1 MDFTYG
7 IPVHIQADGALD
19 LSHYIFCEV
28 QDVRYNDVGIDVSKY
43 KFDACV
49 MNDQGQFL
57 MNTRTYFQSRDD
69 MDRLIKDIET
79 TRKDEDTILRIGLE
93 STGTYHRNLMG
104 YLLKHGYEVRE
115 YNPIEVCA
123 LRKAR
128 IRKTKTDKIDAEVI
142 AKAVRLDF
150 IENTERYLTDQ
161 DHLRMRE
168 LGLLYNN
175 LTEKSALLKTELKE
189 SLTVLCPGYDA
200 ILTDVL
206 GKSSKEIL
214 RSTVKH
220 TKLFDISQEE
230 IESIM
235 LKNFM
240 SPVSA
245 KNKSVL
251 MMKCFE
257 STTLPEYYKEA
268 LIVDVRFILD
278 QHDLL
283 LKQINMLEAR
293 LKRAIRDIDPVSMS
307 IPGIGPVTCAI
318 ILGTLGNVKRFANS
332 RAVVAYA
339 GLDPK
344 VVQSGRSI
352 NRTGRISKRGNRYLR
367 KALHNAALVGIRY
380 NPVLK
385 QKYAHLMKRGKGH
398 MVALTACA
406 RHLLVIVYSVEK
418 NQKRFYVPKYVSD
431 E

>member
-1 MDFTYG
+1 MEY
-7 IPVHIQADGALD
+7 H
-19 LSHYIFCEV
+19 
-28 QDVRYNDVGIDVSKY
+28 DVGIDVSKY

-49 MNDQGQFL
+49 MNAEGQFL
-57 MNTRTYFQSRDD
+57 LNTKTYFQSKDD
-69 MDRLIKDIET
+69 MDRLIKDMES
-79 TRKDEDTILRIGLE
+79 TRKDENTKLRIGLE

-104 YLLKHGYEVRE
+104 YLIKHGYEVRE
-115 YNPIEVCA
+115 YNPIEICA
-123 LRKAR
+123 LRKGR

-189 SLTVLCPGYDA
+189 ALTVLCPGYDV
-200 ILTDVL
+200 ILADVL

-220 TKLFDISQEE
+220 TKLFDISQDE

-240 SPVSA
+240 SPSSA
-245 KNKSVL
+245 KKKSEQV
-251 MMKCFE
+251 MKSFE
-257 STTLPEYYKEA
+257 NTTLPEYYKEA

-283 LKQINMLEAR
+283 MKQISMLESR
-293 LKRAIRDIDPVSMS
+293 LNRAIRDIDPVSMS

-344 VVQSGRSI
+344 IVQSGKSI

-367 KALHNAALVGIRY
+367 KALHNAALVGIRH
-380 NPVLK
+380 NPVLRK
-385 QKYAHLMKRGKGH
+385 KYAHLMKRDKNH
-398 MVALTACA
+398 LVALTACA
-406 RHLLVIVYSVEK
+406 RQLLVIIYSVEK
-418 NQKRFYVPKYVSD
+418 NQKRFYVPRYVS
-431 E
+431 EE